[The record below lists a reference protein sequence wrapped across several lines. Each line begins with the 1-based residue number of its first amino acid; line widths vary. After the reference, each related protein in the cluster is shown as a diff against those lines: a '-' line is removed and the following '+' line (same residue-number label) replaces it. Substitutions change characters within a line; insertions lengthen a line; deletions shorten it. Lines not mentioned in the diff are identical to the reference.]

1 MNKIKLFF
9 TSLLKKD
16 ATKTV
21 ITSLWCALL
30 GLVLGFI
37 ILLIINA
44 RDAAYGMTSVLGN
57 YLIFSGA
64 NDRLNYFGQTLAKT
78 APLIAMSL
86 SLFPCLVSVLTC
98 RGGL

>member
-57 YLIFSGA
+57 YLILVLLG
-64 NDRLNYFGQTLAKT
+64 NIRLQ
-78 APLIAMSL
+78 L
-86 SLFPCLVSVLTC
+86 SLFPFLVLVLTC
-98 RGGL
+98 RGGLL